1 MLLKDCCDC
10 FIVKKKVI
18 KMERNEKLILV
29 LMLIGII
36 GIGSVA
42 VIQSN
47 YDLFVDLLKSLLTPN
62 DILLVVLVIIGIL
75 LVSLGIAVWYL
86 WLGIDK
92 KRKERRETNIV
103 TKVLLRKHHC
113 PTRITTDF

>member
-1 MLLKDCCDC
+1 
-10 FIVKKKVI
+10 
-18 KMERNEKLILV
+18 MERNEKLILV

-42 VIQSN
+42 IIQGN
-47 YDLFVDLLKSLLTPN
+47 YDLFVDFLKSLLTPN
-62 DILLVVLVIIGIL
+62 DILLVMRGIIGIL

-92 KRKERRETNIV
+92 KRKER
-103 TKVLLRKHHC
+103 
-113 PTRITTDF
+113 TTL